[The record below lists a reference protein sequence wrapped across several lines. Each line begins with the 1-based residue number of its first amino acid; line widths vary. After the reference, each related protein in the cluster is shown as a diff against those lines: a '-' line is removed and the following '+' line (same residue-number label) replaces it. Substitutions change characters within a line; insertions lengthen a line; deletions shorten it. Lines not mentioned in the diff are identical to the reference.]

1 MAGDITIKGQRA
13 AKGEKMTVGAGW
25 RLATSKGKKRV
36 FNGTLVGTVNKG
48 KVRLAIF
55 SVPK

>member
-1 MAGDITIKGQRA
+1 MAGDITIKGTKAPRGA
-13 AKGEKMTVGAGW
+13 KMTKGNSW
-25 RLATSKGKKRV
+25 RLAATKGKKRV
-36 FNGTLVGTVNKG
+36 FAATLLQTINFG